1 MGALRLRRRGR
12 EPRRRRLRSVAR
24 QALGV
29 RRDARGSA
37 DPHAG
42 GAPRDRA
49 ARRRHE
55 PRLPRGRARP
65 SGVRGRIHPYRVPR
79 RASRGLDADGGQAP
93 PRYRR
98 RPGRARAVGP
108 VARRDGAGRRMPR
121 SPRRGRHSAPGVPE
135 RARDEHSQDRRPR
148 RRAARGR
155 GERPRR
161 RARGAGRRAHARAG
175 TRRATARAGGSRS
188 AIAP

>member
-1 MGALRLRRRGR
+1 MARRRRRSGSRRVAHARARDRMPALLRGPRARLPPRDRHGPRARGAERRVGALRLRHRGR

-37 DPHAG
+37 DAHAG

-65 SGVRGRIHPYRVPR
+65 SGVRGWIHPHRVPR
-79 RASRGLDADGGQAP
+79 RASRGVDPDGGRAP

-98 RPGRARAVGP
+98 RPGRARPRGS
-108 VARRDGAGRRMPR
+108 RRAPRRRRGRRTPR
-121 SPRRGRHSAPGVPE
+121 SPRRGRRSAPW
-135 RARDEHSQDRRPR
+135 RP
-148 RRAARGR
+148 
-155 GERPRR
+155 
-161 RARGAGRRAHARAG
+161 GAGAR
-175 TRRATARAGGSRS
+175 
-188 AIAP
+188 